1 MVQANPVLEVYPDND
16 SQFQNEE
23 DIGPQDPVPSNLATL
38 ELSWDR
44 NKGYMRII
52 IQDKGTWYFK
62 ELLGKAQ
69 LLYTDN
75 KKGRLYL
82 KAMPL
87 LDGETL
93 YLYRDPE
100 SEPHPMIDDN
110 TIFEALVTTNNRLCY
125 NRHDVCWRIRDERK
139 PWMDDTSRR
148 LVSQYIGDIALE
160 WNRNDPIAHIF
171 HKGQIIIDKD
181 DVAHLYDPEIIIN
194 GV

>member
-1 MVQANPVLEVYPDND
+1 MVQANPILEVYPDNEA
-16 SQFQNEE
+16 QFQNEA
-23 DIGPQDPVPSNLATL
+23 DIGPQDPMPSDLVTL

-75 KKGRLYL
+75 QKGRLYL

-110 TIFEALVTTNNRLCY
+110 TIFETLAITNNRLCD
-125 NRHDVCWRIRDERK
+125 NRHDV
-139 PWMDDTSRR
+139 
-148 LVSQYIGDIALE
+148 
-160 WNRNDPIAHIF
+160 
-171 HKGQIIIDKD
+171 
-181 DVAHLYDPEIIIN
+181 
-194 GV
+194 